1 MFGRKRSS
9 MSPERRDCSA
19 RHSAIEVS
27 TMFESVVSIRTE
39 LAPSCASGFFAYVLP
54 ENRDPQVRAYK
65 TCIEQAASVHQREV
79 REGDVAVLGTS
90 RRRLCPHVPWTAEGH
105 QVGRV
110 RARETIS
117 EARNSTQDSA
127 IASAA
132 CRTIRTTC
140 ADASRPAHLRVAQ
153 GV

>member
-39 LAPSCASGFFAYVLP
+39 LAPSCASGFLRTCFRRIAIHKSERTKLASSRP
-54 ENRDPQVRAYK
+54 RAYTSGK
-65 TCIEQAASVHQREV
+65 SVRV
-79 REGDVAVLGTS
+79 TWRYSGPV

-105 QVGRV
+105 KVGRV
-110 RARETIS
+110 RARETRS
-117 EARNSTQDSA
+117 EARNSTPDSA

-153 GV
+153 GA